1 MKVFENG
8 EETTRAD
15 ADGLDHSVEVVGSVC
30 EIERGYQRGCRAR
43 RSQS

>member
-15 ADGLDHSVEVVGSVC
+15 ADGLDRSVELVC
-30 EIERGYQRGCRAR
+30 LEDRTGLFERL
-43 RSQS
+43 